1 MATVKLAVESSGGF
15 GYTRSAGLEKLFRDL
30 QTCMFHP
37 LPRAKQ
43 LRFTARV
50 AQGLEPAGLPTEG
63 QRNS

>member
-50 AQGLEPAGLPTEG
+50 AQGLEPAG
-63 QRNS
+63 